1 MRLNRF
7 LFFTVVIFISL
18 MISGCNKT
26 EDSHSF
32 VGTWNIDTS
41 SFLIVYDEQV
51 YKTHPEAIVYL
62 RDNKSKI
69 LQSIMK
75 PEQIVFDASTVN
87 FIYKSY
93 ESDQIFTGTYTT
105 YEIYATIY
113 NRVFSSGI
121 TAACNSRK
129 MELYYPRE
137 YMMSVL
143 ENMLTAKDPEIAVF
157 EDLIDSFDGVGVY
170 YKAE

>member
-7 LFFTVVIFISL
+7 VFFTVVIFITL
-18 MISGCNKT
+18 MVSGCNKT
-26 EDSHSF
+26 EDSVSF

-51 YKTHPEAIVYL
+51 DKAHPEAKTYL
-62 RDNKSKI
+62 NNNKSQI
-69 LQSIMK
+69 LQNIMK
-75 PEQIVFDASTVN
+75 PEQITFDKSSVS

-93 ESDQIFTGTYTT
+93 KPEQVFTGTYTT

-113 NRVFSSGI
+113 NRVFASGI

-137 YMMSVL
+137 YMMSIL
-143 ENMLTAKDPEIAVF
+143 ENMLTAKDPDKTVF